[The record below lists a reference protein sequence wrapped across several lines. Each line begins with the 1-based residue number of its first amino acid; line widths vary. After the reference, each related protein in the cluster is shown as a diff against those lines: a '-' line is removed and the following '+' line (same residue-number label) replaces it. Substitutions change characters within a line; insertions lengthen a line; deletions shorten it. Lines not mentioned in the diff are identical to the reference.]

1 MPPRQKK
8 NTPAPEAPL
17 EPEPTTEP
25 PLRTRRGTAQLQ
37 PTAGPSRSSAQ
48 QTSSAARTAS
58 TGQEERGFAAL
69 SYRPSAQSL
78 RTQQSTSSLG
88 TIPEASIDA
97 APEVLPTRRRER
109 GGPPEPPTPAR
120 ILVQRLAANRSP
132 VASPGIHY
140 AGSDDVD
147 DDNDDNNNDSQMI
160 PHHLLSLPHRIPS
173 NPFHLAPVVD
183 SGVSSLTRLP
193 LHHHLLHGNRITAD
207 NSDSHR
213 WLKRRSHPLMKLL
226 SLQLQLVRVVVVVV
240 LTIRR
245 VLMTMGTAGC
255 GRVPLER

>member
-1 MPPRQKK
+1 MVLARNFDEALLNSNQRLDHLGHLHSKLLRQLAQRALDKK
-8 NTPAPEAPL
+8 NEALLLFLIDQALKVLEPARFLRRLSMRLRKSYPLAVVNVEAPRNL
-17 EPEPTTEP
+17 QRQLAFWFNAWRPIVH
-25 PLRTRRGTAQLQ
+25 QLQ
-37 PTAGPSRSSAQ
+37 ALVFTMQVLTTSTTTTMTTIMTRSQ
-48 QTSSAARTAS
+48 
-58 TGQEERGFAAL
+58 
-69 SYRPSAQSL
+69 
-78 RTQQSTSSLG
+78 
-88 TIPEASIDA
+88 TIPSSILLLGD
-97 APEVLPTRRRER
+97 LPCDRFLFTLTR
-109 GGPPEPPTPAR
+109 
-120 ILVQRLAANRSP
+120 
-132 VASPGIHY
+132 
-140 AGSDDVD
+140 
-147 DDNDDNNNDSQMI
+147 MI